1 MQGLRQD
8 SGQRMR
14 IGGWAGWLLGHLRR
28 ESRPHPRLALL
39 ERIALT
45 PRQHLALIEADG
57 RRFLVATG
65 PDAAPAFHALEER
78 SAAPRPLPRRVSW

>member
-1 MQGLRQD
+1 MRKLISDSTRQVRTGGL
-8 SGQRMR
+8 
-14 IGGWAGWLLGHLRR
+14 AGWLVGRIRR
-28 ESRPHPRLALL
+28 DARPRARLALL

-65 PDAAPAFHALEER
+65 PDAAPAFHALDE
-78 SAAPRPLPRRVSW
+78 APARPTPRRVSW

>member
-1 MQGLRQD
+1 
-8 SGQRMR
+8 MR
-14 IGGWAGWLLGHLRR
+14 GFRENSERHVGPGGWAGWLVARMRR
-28 ESRPHPRLALL
+28 APRPQARLALL

-65 PDAAPAFHALEER
+65 PDATPAFHALDD
-78 SAAPRPLPRRVSW
+78 APTRPSPRRVSW